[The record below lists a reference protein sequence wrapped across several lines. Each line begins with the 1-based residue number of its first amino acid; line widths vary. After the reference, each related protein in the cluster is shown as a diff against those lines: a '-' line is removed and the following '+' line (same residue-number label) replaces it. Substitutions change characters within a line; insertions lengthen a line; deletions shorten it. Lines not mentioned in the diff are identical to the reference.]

1 MKKFFVSI
9 LMGSMLF
16 SGCSGKYPAMKTGA
30 LIGGTT
36 ALITTVALGTKDTNS
51 DYAPAIAIAALILG
65 LAGTAAG
72 AGVGYVVD
80 TLQEEKE
87 MQEMKASYNIKGLQ

>member
-1 MKKFFVSI
+1 MKKLFISMFIGSI
-9 LMGSMLF
+9 LF

-36 ALITTVALGTKDTNS
+36 AVIATVALGTKDTNS
-51 DYAPAIAIAALILG
+51 DAIPAIVIVALILG
-65 LAGTAAG
+65 LAGTVTG

-80 TLQEEKE
+80 TLQK
-87 MQEMKASYNIKGLQ
+87 

>member
-1 MKKFFVSI
+1 
-9 LMGSMLF
+9 
-16 SGCSGKYPAMKTGA
+16 MKTGA

-36 ALITTVALGTKDTNS
+36 ALVATVALGTKDTNS
-51 DYAPAIAIAALILG
+51 EATPAIAIVALILG

-80 TLQEEKE
+80 TLQEEKQ
-87 MQEMKASYNIKGLQ
+87 MQEIESSHHIQGLEQ